1 MSSYTFMA
9 SLLVFF
15 IVCSKVTNWKSMVK
29 RTFEENFKEGGKRN
43 WLQVICN
50 GGIAAELALL
60 YCIDSGSKELPINF
74 SKYYTSS
81 WLSCGIIGALACSC
95 GDTFASEIGSA
106 IGDEPRLITNLRR
119 VPRGTNGAV
128 SLVGTMASIL
138 GGFLIGLTFFITNT
152 LVIDAEL
159 LNASPPQWPVIILG
173 MYAGFIGSLMDSLLG
188 ATLQFSG
195 RNKETGVICE
205 CPGKDVIPI
214 SGTPFFDN
222 HNVNL
227 LASLFAAAITSLT
240 AYKIF
245 EHYQ

>member
-1 MSSYTFMA
+1 MT
-9 SLLVFF
+9 
-15 IVCSKVTNWKSMVK
+15 
-29 RTFEENFKEGGKRN
+29 GGKRN

-81 WLSCGIIGALACSC
+81 WLSCGIIGAIACSC

-106 IGDEPRLITNLRR
+106 VGAEPRLITNLRR
-119 VPRGTNGAV
+119 VPRGKFIKNLFTLIYIHSIYNLTGTNGAV

-138 GGFLIGLTFFITNT
+138 GGLLIGLTFFIMNT
-152 LVIDAEL
+152 LVVDAEL
-159 LNASPPQWPVIILG
+159 LDASPPQWPVIILG

-195 RNKETGVICE
+195 IFLNIFISKLICY
-205 CPGKDVIPI
+205 
-214 SGTPFFDN
+214 N
-222 HNVNL
+222 
-227 LASLFAAAITSLT
+227 
-240 AYKIF
+240 
-245 EHYQ
+245 